1 MNSACPMEPELLG
14 LEPHQTLPI
23 QMFVLIIHV
32 LCMDLVWD
40 YFILDMAKYAKSS
53 LVQSWLSQQSPPVH
67 AKLPM
72 FIYAAARCICTC
84 SETWFT
90 EQVYFCRIFL
100 QPFRKLTKAACA
112 IFMVPIHRS
121 NFLKE
126 AQLRWYYL
134 MAADKHYDILTM
146 KPLRTSYYII
156 YVRR

>member
-1 MNSACPMEPELLG
+1 
-14 LEPHQTLPI
+14 
-23 QMFVLIIHV
+23 MFSVWIWCEII
-32 LCMDLVWD
+32 
-40 YFILDMAKYAKSS
+40 SS
-53 LVQSWLSQQSPPVH
+53 LTWQSMQKAAWPSRDFNFPAVPPVH